1 MNQLQIFENPEFGA
15 VRTVEIDGEPWLV
28 GKDVA
33 QALGY
38 GEGKSLANA
47 VARHVDPEDKGVTEM
62 MTPGGRQEMTI
73 INESGL
79 YSLVLSSKLPT
90 ARKFRHWVTSEVLPS
105 IRRHGLYAVDELLNN
120 PDLMIQAMEQL
131 KAERAKNQQL
141 SEKVRQ
147 DAPKVLFADSVA
159 ASHTSILVFDL
170 AKLLRQNGVN
180 IGGNRLFDWMRQNG
194 YLVKRRGADWNMP
207 TQRSM
212 EMGLFEVKE
221 TSVTHSDGH
230 VTVTKTP
237 KVTGKGQVYFVNKF
251 CGQRPDSMQ

>member
-1 MNQLQIFENPEFGA
+1 MNELQIFENPEFGA
-15 VRTVEIDGEPWLV
+15 VRTVELNEEPWLV

-33 QALGY
+33 KALGY
-38 GEGKSLANA
+38 AKPENA
-47 VARHVDPEDKGVTEM
+47 IGTHVDSDDKTTTLIQGTGSNYKSKAVL
-62 MTPGGRQEMTI
+62 

-131 KAERAKNQQL
+131 KAERAKNLQL

-251 CGQRPDSMQ
+251 CGQRPDPMQ

>member
-1 MNQLQIFENPEFGA
+1 MNELQIFENPEFGA
-15 VRTVEIDGEPWLV
+15 VRTVELNGEPWLV

-33 QALGY
+33 DDLGY
-38 GEGKSLANA
+38 QNGSRDIN
-47 VARHVDPEDKGVTEM
+47 RHVDEEDRKKM
-62 MTPGGRQEMTI
+62 MIFDGNQNKETI
-73 INESGL
+73 VINESGL

-105 IRRHGLYAVDELLNN
+105 LRRHGLYAADELLNN

-131 KAERAKNQQL
+131 KAERAKNLQL

-251 CGQRPDSMQ
+251 CGQRPEPMQ

>member
-1 MNQLQIFENPEFGA
+1 MNELQIFENPEFGA
-15 VRTVEIDGEPWLV
+15 VRTVELNGDPWLV

-38 GEGKSLANA
+38 ANPRKA
-47 VARHVDPEDKGVTEM
+47 MSDHVDEEDKGVTKCD
-62 MTPGGRQEMTI
+62 TLGGSQAVTI

-79 YSLVLSSKLPT
+79 YALVLSSKLPT

-131 KAERAKNQQL
+131 KAERAKNLQL

-251 CGQRPDSMQ
+251 CGQRPDPMQ

>member
-1 MNQLQIFENPEFGA
+1 MNELQIFENPEFGA
-15 VRTVEIDGEPWLV
+15 VRTVELNGDPWLV

-33 QALGY
+33 KALGY
-38 GEGKSLANA
+38 AKPENA
-47 VARHVDPEDKGVTEM
+47 IGTHVDSDDKTTTLIQGTGSNYKSKAVL
-62 MTPGGRQEMTI
+62 

-131 KAERAKNQQL
+131 KAERAKNLQL
-141 SEKVRQ
+141 TEKVRQ